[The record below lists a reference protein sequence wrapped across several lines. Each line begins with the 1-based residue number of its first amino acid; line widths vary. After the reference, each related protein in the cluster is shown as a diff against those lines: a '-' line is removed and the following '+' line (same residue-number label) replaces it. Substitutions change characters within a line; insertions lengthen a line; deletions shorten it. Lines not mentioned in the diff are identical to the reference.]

1 MTVTLCFG
9 CRIVADGGESG
20 GSWSRFRPPG
30 RRGGVEARAWRC
42 ASAERAPRN
51 ALLGVLA
58 GVVGVLGVL
67 AAIGMGEAMDTEKGT
82 AGPAAAAVVV
92 VVVVVALSTCCCCP

>member
-1 MTVTLCFG
+1 MVTRCFG

-20 GSWSRFRPPG
+20 SADSRLSPPG
-30 RRGGVEARAWRC
+30 RRNGVEAAAWR
-42 ASAERAPRN
+42 ASAERAPRK

-58 GVVGVLGVL
+58 GVAVGVVGVL

>member
-1 MTVTLCFG
+1 M
-9 CRIVADGGESG
+9 
-20 GSWSRFRPPG
+20 PPG

-51 ALLGVLA
+51 ALLGVFA

-82 AGPAAAAVVV
+82 AGPAAAAAV
-92 VVVVVALSTCCCCP
+92 VVVVVAVAPSTCCCCPCTIVERGYVT